1 MDKIV
6 NWISENPYWTA
17 AGLLATFIALI
28 IAVITPIIQRRK
40 KRIFFSFS
48 NTPLVSRDVAKI
60 NGIEILF
67 QGKPVEQVSVS
78 SIHIWNGGNTII
90 TQDDFYKGHE
100 LLLKPRDKISILGVD
115 LLKQSEETIEC
126 KTQCSDV
133 NVALSFQA
141 LEKRDYISLN
151 LYYTGNADTVFEL
164 RGKIKEGKIINKTYD
179 IEKQIS
185 LLMNNNFALGI
196 TSIGTTIMGMAS
208 VVGGVFASILSI
220 FRRKRD

>member
-67 QGKPVEQVSVS
+67 QGKPVEQVSV
-78 SIHIWNGGNTII
+78 
-90 TQDDFYKGHE
+90 FYKGHE

-126 KTQCSDV
+126 KTQCSDA